1 MLLAA
6 FCEKGEDPTFGDAR
20 FRQTHFAS
28 IAKFGA
34 TKFLGDVYFVEAR
47 FDRGARFGAALF
59 QGNVRFGHA
68 QFGRDN
74 YVVDARFGGAHFCR
88 DVRFGDVKV
97 SGSLILSHC
106 QFDQGIHLGSF
117 HVRDLNLDEAHYNA
131 HVVVEATARRLTAR
145 KTVFQEGATLRLDG
159 VEQCALDQ
167 AVLGGPSA
175 IFGHPRC
182 KVTSLR
188 DTDLGQLVLA
198 DVDLSSCQFSGSHSL
213 DKLRL
218 EGRIKFGRTPSGLH
232 LGMHWI
238 PIWWWTRRQI
248 LAEEAAW
255 RSQMSRKKAGWCDPR
270 HSADKLVDLSAE
282 RLVTLYRSFRK
293 AREDGKDEPGAADF
307 YYGEMEMRRK
317 ANSTPWV
324 ERRIV
329 LPLYWLVAGYGLR
342 SSRALVALTALIAVG
357 GLTLSRYGFAA
368 KGHVYTADVK
378 PLWDS
383 FLYAVGCILSL
394 DVKINNLSE
403 NLTRWGQGLR
413 FLLRIAGPLFLGMAA
428 LAIRSRVKR

>member
-1 MLLAA
+1 
-6 FCEKGEDPTFGDAR
+6 
-20 FRQTHFAS
+20 
-28 IAKFGA
+28 
-34 TKFLGDVYFVEAR
+34 
-47 FDRGARFGAALF
+47 
-59 QGNVRFGHA
+59 
-68 QFGRDN
+68 
-74 YVVDARFGGAHFCR
+74 
-88 DVRFGDVKV
+88 
-97 SGSLILSHC
+97 
-106 QFDQGIHLGSF
+106 
-117 HVRDLNLDEAHYNA
+117 
-131 HVVVEATARRLTAR
+131 
-145 KTVFQEGATLRLDG
+145 
-159 VEQCALDQ
+159 
-167 AVLGGPSA
+167 
-175 IFGHPRC
+175 
-182 KVTSLR
+182 
-188 DTDLGQLVLA
+188 
-198 DVDLSSCQFSGSHSL
+198 
-213 DKLRL
+213 
-218 EGRIKFGRTPSGLH
+218 
-232 LGMHWI
+232 
-238 PIWWWTRRQI
+238 
-248 LAEEAAW
+248 
-255 RSQMSRKKAGWCDPR
+255 MSRKKAGWCDPR